1 MIRLSKKLLFA
12 IEAVLD
18 IAYNAGGSPV
28 QAAEITHR
36 QGIPKRYLEQ
46 VLQALVRDGI
56 LVGQRGPRGG
66 YRLGRERRR
75 ISVGDIVRV
84 VRQIE
89 TSADPVTEA
98 PASPLGHR
106 VVRPLWLEL
115 QAEVVARLDQTTI
128 EDLCKR
134 AQKANLAPDVTEIH
148 DFTI

>member
-1 MIRLSKKLLFA
+1 VIRLSKKLLFA

-18 IAYNAGGSPV
+18 VAYNAGGKPV
-28 QAAEITHR
+28 QAAEITRR
-36 QGIPKRYLEQ
+36 QGIPRRYLEQ
-46 VLQALVRDGI
+46 VLQALVRAGI
-56 LVGQRGPRGG
+56 LAGQRGPKGG
-66 YRLGRERRR
+66 YRLARERRR

-89 TSADPVTEA
+89 TAPDPVTDS

-115 QAEVVARLDQTTI
+115 QAELVAKLDATTI
-128 EDLCKR
+128 EDLCTR
-134 AQKANLAPDVTEIH
+134 AQVANLAPDVTEAH